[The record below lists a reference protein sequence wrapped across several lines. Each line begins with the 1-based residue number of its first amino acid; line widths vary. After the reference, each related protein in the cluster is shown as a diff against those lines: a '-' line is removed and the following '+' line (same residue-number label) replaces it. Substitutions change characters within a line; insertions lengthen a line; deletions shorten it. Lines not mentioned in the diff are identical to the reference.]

1 MQKQSPKEF
10 YKKVVLKYFAIFT
23 GKHLCWSLFITKK
36 KRLQRR
42 CFSVNIAKFL
52 RIPIFKNICERLLF
66 YMAQLLMILK
76 LEILQNFTRSYEP
89 CLVILL
95 IILAMVTRKEKIF
108 FLVTMLLMSFNLL
121 YYN

>member
-36 KRLQRR
+36 KILQRR
-42 CFSVNIAKFL
+42 CFSVNIAKFF

-76 LEILQNFTRSYEP
+76 LEIFQNFTRSYEP